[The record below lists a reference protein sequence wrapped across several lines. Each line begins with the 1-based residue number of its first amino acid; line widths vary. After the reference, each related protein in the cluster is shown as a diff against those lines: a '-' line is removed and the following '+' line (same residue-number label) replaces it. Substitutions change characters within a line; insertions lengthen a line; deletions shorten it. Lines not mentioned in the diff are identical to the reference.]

1 MTRKLGCLLIVM
13 TLAVGASAAVNPG
26 TISGFVRN
34 SSGTPQMGATVEVI
48 SAAIQ
53 PMVAYTDAKGF
64 YKLQGLLPGT
74 YTVKVSAPSFLPSM
88 REKIG
93 LSSGGSLVVNITLN
107 TLFEALELVPKT
119 STGPEDQDDWKW
131 TLRSVANRPVLRL
144 ADDGP
149 LVLVSQSD
157 SPDDHVLKARVSFL
171 AGSDGQAYSTPDMST
186 NFNIEQSI
194 FGGDRIGFD
203 GSVGSGS
210 STPSAIVR
218 TSYKHKF
225 ANGSEPELGL
235 TLRRFATPEFVTH
248 AAAIEAIALSMSDT
262 MTMGSAFELNYGGE
276 MQAVQFV
283 GRATAFRPFA
293 TADLHLG
300 KNTFVEYRY
309 ATSVP
314 NMRHAK
320 GFESAPMDLSESG
333 PRVTLTGDRSAIE
346 SAHHNEISVSHRHG
360 KNMMQAAY
368 YRDRVANTVITGVGE
383 SVWDVPNILP
393 DVYGNTFNYNG
404 GEISTS
410 GVRLVYQRKITNKI
424 NATLDY
430 AYGGVLALPEGL
442 LEWEAV
448 PSQMQ
453 VRNRYAMAGKITGE
467 VPGSHTRWI
476 ASYQW
481 TSGDALTPVD
491 MFNVS
496 AGQTDPFFSLFLRQ
510 PLPKG
515 RFIPAGLE
523 ALVDVRN
530 LLAQGYRPVVGQDG
544 ETVYLV
550 QTARCVRGGLA
561 WTF

>member
-48 SAAIQ
+48 AAAVQ
-53 PMVAYTDAKGF
+53 PIIAYTDAKGF
-64 YKLQGLLPGT
+64 YRLKGLLPGT
-74 YTVKVSAPSFLPSM
+74 YTVKVTAPSFLPSM

-93 LSSGGSLVVNITLN
+93 LPSGGSLVVNITLN

-149 LVLVSQSD
+149 LVLVSESD
-157 SPDDHVLKARVSFL
+157 SPDDHVLKARIAFL

-194 FGGDRIGFD
+194 FGGDTLGFD
-203 GSVGSGS
+203 GSVGYGS
-210 STPSAIVR
+210 ATPSAIVR

-225 ANGSEPELGL
+225 ANGSEPEFGL
-235 TLRRFATPEFVTH
+235 TLRRFATPEYVAH
-248 AAAIEAIALSMSDT
+248 ASAIQAIALSMDDT
-262 MTMGSAFELNYGGE
+262 MTFGQMLELNYGGE
-276 MQAVQFV
+276 MQAMQFV
-283 GRATAFRPFA
+283 GRATAFRPFT

-300 KNTFVEYRY
+300 KNTVVEYRY

-333 PRVTLTGDRSAIE
+333 PRVTLTGDEAAIE
-346 SAHHNEISVSHRHG
+346 NAHHNEISVSHRHG
-360 KNMMQAAY
+360 KNMMQAAL
-368 YRDRVANTVITGVGE
+368 YRDRISNTVITGVGE
-383 SVWDVPNILP
+383 DIWDVPNILP
-393 DVYGNTFNYNG
+393 DIYGNTFNYNG
-404 GEISTS
+404 GDLETS
-410 GVRLVYQRKITNKI
+410 GFRMVYQRKITDKI
-424 NATLDY
+424 NAIVDY
-430 AYGGVLALPEGL
+430 SYGGVLALPEGL
-442 LEWEAV
+442 IAWEAV
-448 PSQMQ
+448 PAMMQ
-453 VRNRYAMAGKITGE
+453 VRNRHAIAGKITGE

-476 ASYQW
+476 ASYRW

-496 AGQTDPFFSLFLRQ
+496 AGQTDPFFNLFLRQ
-510 PLPKG
+510 PLPRG

-530 LLAQGYRPVVGQDG
+530 LLAQGYRPVVGNDG
-544 ETVYLV
+544 QTVYLV
-550 QTARCVRGGLA
+550 QTARSVRGGLA